1 MLDLYKTI
9 KNTLGGLNSALR
21 IAISNADNFNSPG
34 FKYTYASF
42 TTVFSSVEQGATE
55 SRNPV
60 QFAGSMTLGSTTT
73 DFSQGSISFGTN
85 MDAAII
91 GEGFF
96 MLSRSKSSTD
106 ELVYT
111 RSGRFQVDFNNKFVT
126 DSFGRKLM
134 GFKVDSTGVPVSEEL
149 VPIET
154 NGETDIGLT
163 DEGVLVADFQKHK
176 DDVTNKVAI
185 PTEVRPLFKMALTT
199 FNNKQGL
206 ILTEGS
212 AWKETIASGAHHTPG
227 EAKHGK
233 YGTIRGAS
241 LESSNIDVSKIA
253 LDLALLNRGFS
264 AVQGL
269 IDDVNK
275 ILSGLISKL
284 Q

>member
-1 MLDLYKTI
+1 MLDLYKSI

-34 FKYTYASF
+34 FKYTFASF
-42 TTVFSSVEQGATE
+42 TTVYSTVEQGATE
-55 SRNPV
+55 QRNPV

-96 MLSRSKSSTD
+96 LLSRSKSNTD
-106 ELVYT
+106 ELVYS

-134 GFKVDSTGVPVSEEL
+134 GFKVDGNGVPISDEL

-154 NGETDIGLT
+154 NGENDIGIT
-163 DEGVLVADFQKHK
+163 DEGVLVADYQQNK
-176 DDVTNKVAI
+176 DDIANKVAE
-185 PTEVRPLFKMALTT
+185 PTEVKPLFKIALTT
-199 FNNKQGL
+199 FSNKQGL
-206 ILTEGS
+206 ILTEGT
-212 AWKETIASGAHHTPG
+212 AWKETIASGEHQTPG
-227 EAKHGK
+227 QAKTGQ
-233 YGTIRGAS
+233 YGSIRGAS